1 MADGLKGFLARLS
14 TDDPETNGPRL
25 WVMFAISLF
34 LVATSTGTPW
44 YGTIG
49 C

>member
-34 LVATSTGTPW
+34 LVATLNW
-44 YGTIG
+44 YAMVL
-49 C
+49 